1 MADHTGIEG
10 FESPV
15 LSIEREQDVATLWLD
30 RPEARNAMGMDLW
43 RDLPKAMEVLTDDNS
58 VRVVVIAAKG
68 PHFSVG
74 LDLKAMGNLLAGG
87 GDGGG
92 GGDARPAS
100 MAARA
105 RAGRLEVKRL
115 QDSITAV
122 AQCPKPTVAAV
133 HGYCIGG
140 GVDLIAAC
148 DIRLASA
155 DAIFSV
161 REAKVAIVADLGSLQ
176 RLPAIIS
183 AGHLAELAF
192 TGKDITA
199 DRAKEI
205 GLVNDVAGDAEGV
218 LKAARTLA
226 GEIAA
231 NSPIAV
237 QGTKA
242 VLAANEGHTVAE
254 GLDYVATWN
263 SGMLASD
270 DLVEAMTAFM
280 EKRTP
285 KFTGR

>member
-1 MADHTGIEG
+1 MGQNAT

-15 LSIEREQDVATLWLD
+15 VTIERQDAVATVWLD
-30 RPEARNAMGMDLW
+30 RPEARNAMGQDLW
-43 RDLPKAMEVLTDDNS
+43 RDLPLAMQAVGQDSE
-58 VRVVVIAAKG
+58 VRVVVVAAKG

-74 LDLKAMGNLLAGG
+74 LDLKAMGALLTDGSGAAEGG
-87 GDGGG
+87 G
-92 GGDARPAS
+92 AQPSIA
-100 MAARA
+100 A
-105 RAGRLEVKRL
+105 RAGRARTDILRF
-115 QDSITAV
+115 QAAITAV
-122 AQCPKPTVAAV
+122 AQCPKPVIAAV

-176 RLPAIIS
+176 RLPSIIG
-183 AGHLAELAF
+183 AGHVAELAF
-192 TGKDITA
+192 TGKDIDA
-199 DRAKEI
+199 ERARAI
-205 GLVNDVAGDAEGV
+205 GLVNDVAPDVEG
-218 LKAARTLA
+218 LMKSAYELA

-242 VLAANEGHTVAE
+242 VLAANEGRTVAE

-263 SGMLASD
+263 AGMLASD
-270 DLVEAMTAFM
+270 DLVEAMTAFL
-280 EKRTP
+280 ERRPPT
-285 KFTGR
+285 FTGR